1 MIANSEAKV
10 RAHWLVRLEMTFHS
24 RVTVGNSSDGS
35 AFRVRQHRPTR
46 LHWDLAAGKHDDW
59 SSRSD
64 TPYCGSEM
72 VPIHIRHVVINKHR
86 VKTVHRHKSQSFL
99 CGRCCNHDKSRP
111 FKWRSSACQNPM
123 ILIDAEK
130 HWLWS
135 LIHTSH
141 GTSRVWTART
151 IEGESDRRISGRT
164 ARSSSD
170 SKTQ

>member
-130 HWLWS
+130 NWLWS